1 MNVLK
6 VYKKLLDIYGF
17 QKWWPVHEN
26 QDKVVEIVVGAVL
39 TQNTSWKNVEKSLE
53 NLISYGCLSFECIK
67 NIDIEILKKL
77 IKPSGF
83 YNQKAKTLKLLA
95 NLFLEKKEI
104 TRQELLAVKG
114 VGPETADSIL
124 LYAFDKPF
132 FVVDK
137 YTKRLFYRLGFTP
150 ENISYEELQRFI
162 TDNIPKDVEIY
173 KEFHALIVKHCKD
186 ICTKT
191 PKCENCF
198 LSCKFKMEV

>member
-173 KEFHALIVKHCKD
+173 KEF
-186 ICTKT
+186 
-191 PKCENCF
+191 
-198 LSCKFKMEV
+198 